1 MSCSPSNGGD
11 WETAASCNDSCSLSK
26 SRSLIVL
33 VSIVALGFVK
43 WVYADESLPPEPPI
57 SASDRQHWA
66 FEPLV
71 RPRVPALSS
80 QRERLSNWPKQPIDA
95 FVLDRLLKAGLEP
108 APEADRSTLLRR
120 LSFDLLGLPPTVDE
134 ISEFQNDSRPDAYEL
149 LVEKLLTSPA
159 YGERWAQ
166 HWLDLARFAETDGFE
181 HDKVRPEAW
190 RYRDW
195 VIDALNVDLPYDEFV
210 RQQLAGDEMSPSLR
224 VATGFLVSGPDM
236 PDLNEQTERRTVF
249 LNDLTSN
256 VSSSLLG
263 LQMGCAQCHDHKYD
277 PLSQHDFYRLRA
289 FFDRAFEFKRDL
301 LMTPLA
307 GNKHDVSTAF
317 LVRGDFRRPGPVM
330 SPAFVRV
337 VNRSDDQPQ
346 LARDRSNT
354 RSELARWMTRADHPL
369 TSRVIVNRLWQF
381 HFGEGLCSTSS
392 DFGVMGDT
400 PVHLELLNWLATEL
414 PRRDWSLKELHR
426 LVLTSATYR
435 MASKL
440 PEDADAETVERW
452 QRAVEKD
459 SLFRLHSR
467 HRKQRL
473 EGEVIRDAMLAT
485 TGLLNDRRGGPGVR
499 PPLPPELVATLLK
512 NQWTVSENRE
522 DWNRRSIYLFM
533 RRNLRYPLFEAFDRP
548 DANASCPRRNRST
561 IAPQALFLLN
571 SDASFELSQRL
582 AESLRVAGRS
592 TPAGQVDE
600 AYIRTLGRHPADRER
615 AIAIEFLAAD
625 NEADRAARL
634 ADFCLSLFNLSEFI
648 YVD

>member
-11 WETAASCNDSCSLSK
+11 WESVASCNDSRSRSK
-26 SRSLIVL
+26 SRSLLTSVL
-33 VSIVALGFVK
+33 VLVLALGE
-43 WVYADESLPPEPPI
+43 WLNAEEPLPPETPI
-57 SASDRQHWA
+57 TASDRQHWA
-66 FEPLV
+66 FESLQ
-71 RPRVPALSS
+71 RPNVPTLNSKS
-80 QRERLSNWPKQPIDA
+80 ERLREWSKQPIDA
-95 FVLDRLLKAGLEP
+95 FVLDRLLRAGLEP
-108 APEADRSTLLRR
+108 APEADRTTLLRR
-120 LSFDLLGLPPTVDE
+120 LSFDLLGLPPTVEELAD
-134 ISEFQNDSRPDAYEL
+134 FQNDSRSDAYEI
-149 LVEKLLTSPA
+149 LVERLLASPA

-195 VIDALNVDLPYDEFV
+195 VIDALNADLPYDEFI
-210 RQQLAGDEMSPSLR
+210 RQQLAGDEANPNLR

-256 VSSSLLG
+256 VSSSLLA

-289 FFDRAFEFKRDL
+289 FFDRAFEFKRDV
-301 LMTPLA
+301 LMTPVG
-307 GNKHDVSTAF
+307 GNKHDVATAF
-317 LVRGDFRRPGPVM
+317 LVRGDFRRTGPAM

-337 VNRSDDQPQ
+337 VNRGDDQPQ
-346 LARDRSNT
+346 IVGDRSNT
-354 RSELARWMTRADHPL
+354 RSELARWMTHADHPL

-381 HFGEGLCSTSS
+381 HFGEGLCSTPS

-400 PVHLELLNWLATEL
+400 PVHLDLLNWLAMEL
-414 PRRDWSLKELHR
+414 PRRNWSLKELHR
-426 LVLTSATYR
+426 LLVTSATYR

-440 PEDADAETVERW
+440 PDDADAATAEHWRH
-452 QRAVEKD
+452 AVEKD

-485 TGLLNDRRGGPGVR
+485 TGLLNARRGGPGVR

-512 NQWTVSENRE
+512 NQWNVSEDRQ

-571 SDASFELSQRL
+571 SDSSFELSRQL
-582 AESLRVAGRS
+582 AESLRLAGHS
-592 TPAGQVDE
+592 TSAELIDA
-600 AYIRTLGRHPADRER
+600 AYFKTLARHPTDRER
-615 AIAIEFLAAD
+615 VLALEFLAAD
-625 NEADRAARL
+625 RDDERVAKL